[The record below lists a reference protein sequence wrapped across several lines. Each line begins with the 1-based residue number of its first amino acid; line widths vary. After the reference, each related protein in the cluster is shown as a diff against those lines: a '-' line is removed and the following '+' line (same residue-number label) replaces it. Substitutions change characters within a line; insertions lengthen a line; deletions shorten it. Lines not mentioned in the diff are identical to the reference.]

1 MSLRQKLTSVRLI
14 AVTSCVLAF
23 GAYGAFAPTPTRAD
37 IAPLEGDGGGGVTC
51 TYAGL
56 PYSEGACRPGQRCM
70 NNGNGIGVWVDDG
83 SCK

>member
-1 MSLRQKLTSVRLI
+1 MSLRRKLTSIRLI

-37 IAPLEGDGGGGVTC
+37 IAPLLEESGSSTC
-51 TYAGL
+51 YYAGQA
-56 PYSEGACRPGQRCM
+56 YSEGACRPGQRCR
-70 NNGNGIGVWVDDG
+70 NDGNGGGVWVDDA